1 MLKAF
6 TAVANSIRTAV
17 GGILQIV
24 GPSAGSTRT
33 MTTPDADF
41 TAARTDAAQTFAGRQ
56 TFGSTISVG
65 NATPSTSGAGITFP
79 ATQSASSD
87 ANTLDDYEEGSW
99 TPLLSDGTN
108 NATMNYQ
115 TVARYTKV
123 GNLVTLQAYVQT
135 DTLGSVSGAIRI
147 TGVPFNSSSANYS
160 GSVAGYAQGLAIT
173 AGQSVGL
180 YIPPSSAY
188 IDLRLWDDVAGTTQ
202 MQSTEWSADG
212 GIIFET
218 TYRV

>member
-87 ANTLDDYEEGSW
+87 ANTLDDYEEGTW
-99 TPLLSDGTN
+99 TPTAVNVTGVTSTSGSYTKIGRVVCVQGRLSTSTSISCTAGSG
-108 NATMNYQ
+108 YLSGLPF
-115 TVARYTKV
+115 TVATV
-123 GNLVTLQAYVQT
+123 G
-135 DTLGSVSGAIRI
+135 S
-147 TGVPFNSSSANYS
+147 TGGIHTASSATATGQIAAS
-160 GSVAGYAQGLAIT
+160 GGSGNIYLPTLTAVSSQDFSV
-173 AGQSVGL
+173 
-180 YIPPSSAY
+180 
-188 IDLRLWDDVAGTTQ
+188 
-202 MQSTEWSADG
+202 
-212 GIIFET
+212 
-218 TYRV
+218 TYFV